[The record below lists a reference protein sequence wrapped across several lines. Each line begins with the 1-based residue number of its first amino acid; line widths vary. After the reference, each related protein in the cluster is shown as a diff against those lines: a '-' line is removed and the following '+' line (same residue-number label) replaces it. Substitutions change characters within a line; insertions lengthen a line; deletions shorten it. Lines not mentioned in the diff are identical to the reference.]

1 MIRQH
6 FNKMSISLL
15 SALLVLGL
23 VVQPAQAD
31 HYDDVIVPLAAGIV
45 LGSIFYHGHRHHHQY
60 SKQRHGYYGHSGHHG
75 YQNRRR
81 AYSTGHGGYS
91 RKSHS
96 RGYSRKSRPV
106 NRH

>member
-6 FNKMSISLL
+6 FSKRSISLL

-23 VVQPAQAD
+23 VVKPAQAD
-31 HYDDVIVPLAAGIV
+31 HYDDVFVPLAAGIV

-60 SKQRHGYYGHSGHHG
+60 SKHRHEYYGHSGHHG
-75 YQNRRR
+75 HHYSRR

>member
-15 SALLVLGL
+15 CALLVLGL

-45 LGSIFYHGHRHHHQY
+45 LGSFFYHGHRHHYQY
-60 SKQRHGYYGHSGHHG
+60 SKYRHGHSGNYGHH
-75 YQNRRR
+75 YSRR
-81 AYSTGHGGYS
+81 AYSTSHGGYS

-96 RGYSRKSRPV
+96 RGYSRKSRHV
-106 NRH
+106 YRD